1 MRQIDIKDFERYQI
15 TDDGRVWSKKN
26 KMYLSTKRK
35 DGNGYPQ
42 VAFYAKGGKQVPLN
56 IHRLVAEA
64 FIENPDGKPCIDH
77 INGDKTDNR
86 VENLRWCTY
95 EENMANPLT
104 YEKVKGANIGRHP
117 SEEARRKMSENNG
130 KYWLG
135 KHLSEETRRKI
146 SEGHKGKN
154 AHNRR
159 AILQCSLDG
168 EIIKEWACIKDAVN
182 SGFELSSI
190 VLCCQGKRKTH
201 KGFTWKYVLI

>member
-1 MRQIDIKDFERYQI
+1 
-15 TDDGRVWSKKN
+15 
-26 KMYLSTKRK
+26 
-35 DGNGYPQ
+35 
-42 VAFYAKGGKQVPLN
+42 
-56 IHRLVAEA
+56 
-64 FIENPDGKPCIDH
+64 
-77 INGDKTDNR
+77 
-86 VENLRWCTY
+86 
-95 EENMANPLT
+95 
-104 YEKVKGANIGRHP
+104 
-117 SEEARRKMSENNG
+117 MSENNG